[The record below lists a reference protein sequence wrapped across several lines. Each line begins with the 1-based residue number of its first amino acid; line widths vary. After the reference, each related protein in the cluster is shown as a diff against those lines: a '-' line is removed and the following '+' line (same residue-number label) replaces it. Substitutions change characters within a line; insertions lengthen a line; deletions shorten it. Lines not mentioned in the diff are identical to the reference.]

1 MERNADT
8 AERLA
13 RIENLLQEGNR
24 LRSQAMDLQKEVLA
38 MQKSLVDETRA
49 NIVKAGAVNDQALE
63 LQRRGRSAIKII
75 FGIVIFLIIFL
86 TVYLSYWLFFRLN
99 LP

>member
-1 MERNADT
+1 MERNIDT
-8 AERLA
+8 AEQLA

-24 LRSQAMDLQKEVLA
+24 LRSLAMDLQKESLA

-49 NIVKAGAVNDQALE
+49 NIVKAGTVNDQALE
-63 LQRRGRSAIKII
+63 LQRRGRAVVKII
-75 FGIVIFLIIFL
+75 LGIVLFLIL
-86 TVYLSYWLFFRLN
+86 YLSYLLFFRLN

>member
-1 MERNADT
+1 MGGMMEDS
-8 AERLA
+8 ERLA

-24 LRSQAMDLQKEVLA
+24 LRGEAIALQKESLE

-49 NIVKAGAVNDQALE
+49 NIVKAGKVNDQALE
-63 LQRRGRSAIKII
+63 MQRRSKVAVKAIL
-75 FGIVIFLIIFL
+75 GIVFILV
-86 TVYLSYWLFFRLN
+86 VYLSYLLFFRLN

>member
-1 MERNADT
+1 MGGMMEDS
-8 AERLA
+8 ERLA

-24 LRSQAMDLQKEVLA
+24 LRGEAIALQKESLE

-49 NIVKAGAVNDQALE
+49 NIVKAGKVNDQALE
-63 LQRRGRSAIKII
+63 MQRRSKVTVKVIL
-75 FGIVIFLIIFL
+75 GIVFILV
-86 TVYLSYWLFFRLN
+86 VYLSYLLFFRLN